1 MKNYAITEIKL
12 DGQGYLNKIYN
23 NKLIL
28 DLSDNREEI
37 RDKWLTYKQIIQEL
51 INSGN
56 EIYANELKYRMTG
69 DEDVNEVIID
79 VIKKVT
85 EPTPHIKFLLGFIDT
100 YIEED
105 LIKRF
110 TI

>member
-1 MKNYAITEIKL
+1 MKNYGITEIKL

-23 NKLIL
+23 NKLVL
-28 DLSDNREEI
+28 DLSDNSEDL
-37 RDKWLTYKQIIQEL
+37 RDKWLTYKQIIGEL

-56 EIYANELKYRMTG
+56 DTYANELKYRMTG

-79 VIKKVT
+79 IYNKID
-85 EPTPHIKFLLGFIDT
+85 EPTTHLTFLLGFIET
-100 YIEED
+100 YIEDD

-110 TI
+110 TN

>member
-37 RDKWLTYKQIIQEL
+37 RDKWLTYKQIIQ
-51 INSGN
+51 N
-56 EIYANELKYRMTG
+56 IYKIYTNYSES
-69 DEDVNEVIID
+69 
-79 VIKKVT
+79 
-85 EPTPHIKFLLGFIDT
+85 
-100 YIEED
+100 
-105 LIKRF
+105 RF
-110 TI
+110 S